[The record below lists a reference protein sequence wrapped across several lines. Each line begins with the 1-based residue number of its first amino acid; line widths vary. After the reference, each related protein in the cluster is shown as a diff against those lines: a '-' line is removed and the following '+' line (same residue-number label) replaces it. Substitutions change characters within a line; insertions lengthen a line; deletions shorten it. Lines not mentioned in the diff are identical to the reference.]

1 MAAAEEPV
9 SKVTFEKKMDFKFS
23 AAYEVY
29 SKAFDEVSDSGKRK
43 QLNDLVSRLSRDEMS
58 FPRFYREIDQF
69 REDTGGR
76 EFRRAKIQGQR
87 KQAYRHEQLEK
98 DRSKRYRR

>member
-9 SKVTFEKKMDFKFS
+9 SKVTFENKTDFKFS
-23 AAYEVY
+23 AAYEAY
-29 SKAFDEVSDSGKRK
+29 SKAFDEIPDDEKRRL
-43 QLNDLVSRLSRDEMS
+43 LNDLVSKLSRGEMS
-58 FPRFYREIDQF
+58 YPRFYREIDQF

>member
-1 MAAAEEPV
+1 VVAVEEPV
-9 SKVTFEKKMDFKFS
+9 SKVTFDKKTDFKFS

-29 SKAFDEVSDSGKRK
+29 SKAFDEVPDAEKRR

-58 FPRFYREIDQF
+58 YPRFYREIDQF

-76 EFRRAKIQGQR
+76 EFRRARIQGQR
-87 KQAYRHEQLEK
+87 KKAYRHEQLEK
-98 DRSKRYRR
+98 DRSKRYRK